1 MVFSFYEMKKMER
14 QGARALR
21 ERYRLHRYLAH
32 GRFEN
37 INHASRAMQKVIRTA
52 QAVAETSQPILL
64 QGEVGSGKS
73 LFAKSIHTAS
83 SIDRGPFVPFR

>member
-1 MVFSFYEMKKMER
+1 MNKIER

-52 QAVAETSQPILL
+52 QAFAETSQPILL

-73 LFAKSIHTAS
+73 LLPRASITPAPS
-83 SIDRGPFVPFR
+83 LRGHS